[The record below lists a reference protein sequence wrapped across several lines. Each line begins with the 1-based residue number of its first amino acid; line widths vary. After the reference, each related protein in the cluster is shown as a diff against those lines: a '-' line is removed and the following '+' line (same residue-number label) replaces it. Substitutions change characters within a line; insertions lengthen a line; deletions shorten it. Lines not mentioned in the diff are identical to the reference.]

1 MDRERVVKFNFMEF
15 ISSFIAI
22 CSLSYWNYVTTC
34 WQDNDNNTK
43 ESKVLMV
50 KHCSK
55 MFLHFLLINIP
66 LHFLHGVDFGN
77 DDGLRE

>member
-1 MDRERVVKFNFMEF
+1 MVDLARLEIMDRERAVKFNFMEF

-43 ESKVLMV
+43 ESKVLIV
-50 KHCSK
+50 NTVQKC
-55 MFLHFLLINIP
+55 FFI
-66 LHFLHGVDFGN
+66 FY
-77 DDGLRE
+77 